1 MSETVFYTSSND
13 PFSLGEKKIE
23 IKDNLKDA
31 MRKTILIKLSQK
43 KNVFVMDKELEIGGN
58 SIVEDMNL
66 GEEVPVFV
74 FNSFKERDYIVFAA
88 LQ

>member
-13 PFSLGEKKIE
+13 PFSLGVKKIE

-74 FNSFKERDYIVFAA
+74 FNSFKERDYIDFAA